1 MENLDELLKNKSF
14 NEPYEIRIIK
24 DFIKMNFEDNC
35 LIKVSN
41 LKIQIVVSNS
51 SLAGTLKENLES
63 LKHQLKTKKD
73 ISIRIG
79 RI

>member
-51 SLAGTLKENLES
+51 SLAGALKENLES

>member
-1 MENLDELLKNKSF
+1 
-14 NEPYEIRIIK
+14 
-24 DFIKMNFEDNC
+24 MNFEDNC
-35 LIKVSN
+35 LIEVSN

-51 SLAGTLKENLES
+51 SLAGALKENLES